1 MISVKTYT
9 YDGTNLIETGIKK
22 VIYNPPATIVL
33 WNDGTKTV
41 SKCDKEDKFDKLTGF
56 ILCVVKHY
64 IGSKK
69 LRAWTEK
76 WVYDASDK
84 SSNTNIKPNKNKVDK
99 VDYNALVKEVDKR
112 LDIAIDNI
120 LAEMYGYKL

>member
-1 MISVKTYT
+1 MISVTAYT
-9 YDGTNLIETGIKK
+9 FDGTNNIKLGIKK

-56 ILCVVKHY
+56 ILCVAKHY
-64 IGSKK
+64 IGSKQ
-69 LRAWTEK
+69 LREWTEK

-84 SSNTNIKPNKNKVDK
+84 DNNANVKSNKNK
-99 VDYNALVKEVDKR
+99 VDYNALLKEVDKR

-120 LAEMYGYKL
+120 LAEMYGYKS